1 MGRDSDTRRTNGRY
15 QEHVEFGIDLLR
27 PHVLDPMMA
36 MTVRVVS
43 FDVNIVSSML
53 KSREES
59 ILFSMSSLDIVLK
72 ITSTDDFT
80 TVFRT
85 LPMLCEV
92 RGTSTGW
99 RPRKREYR
107 PDVICVK

>member
-59 ILFSMSSLDIVLK
+59 ILFSMKSLSTVSKVTPTTAYHGFSHSLDALRSAWYEHRVATK
-72 ITSTDDFT
+72 
-80 TVFRT
+80 VARV
-85 LPMLCEV
+85 PYKRQLC
-92 RGTSTGW
+92 
-99 RPRKREYR
+99 
-107 PDVICVK
+107 